1 MFSKPQSISLRQTFV
16 CTLRFPLVS
25 HGSRG
30 LWAGQCRASLQEY
43 ITDSGSCVIN
53 SQSSVSS
60 KLLITYRNSAC
71 NSSPFTFSFPP
82 SVSLKHIVL
91 FWERE
96 KETEFMSFM
105 NGYCYLTKFTMHV
118 HASTCVLRALRHVTK
133 QHYTSVHE
141 G

>member
-1 MFSKPQSISLRQTFV
+1 MGPVGCGPGNVGPAYKNIL
-16 CTLRFPLVS
+16 LV
-25 HGSRG
+25 R
-30 LWAGQCRASLQEY
+30 AG
-43 ITDSGSCVIN
+43 VIN

-105 NGYCYLTKFTMHV
+105 NGY
-118 HASTCVLRALRHVTK
+118 
-133 QHYTSVHE
+133 
-141 G
+141 